1 MSLARDRGR
10 FSPRSIFYGWYIV
23 GAGACASFLLLGI
36 TAFGFGVLITGFR
49 EEYGWSVSAI
59 ALGISIRSL
68 EQGVMSPFIGYFMDR
83 LGPRRASVIGATVV
97 SGSLFLFSQA
107 STLPMYYA
115 ASIVMAMGQSLGGY
129 GAFTLAA
136 MRWFSRKR
144 GRATSVITVGNGLG
158 YTMPLIIATLFSA
171 FGLHVT
177 LVILG
182 AAVLVVGVPLGLV
195 IRDRPES
202 MGYMPDGVLLV
213 SGEAPQGDG
222 HGGGR
227 HAANID
233 SGGGYDVSQVLR
245 MPAFYLLILASATV
259 AAGHGAW
266 SVFQVPALES
276 AGFSLGYAAGLVS
289 LYGMIQIPLRLASG
303 WIGDLAGRRHLCL
316 AGILFQAVGLLTFA
330 FVTPDRLWLLPVYY
344 ATFGVG
350 HASWLIGSQAIIAD
364 YFGTKRYAT
373 IRGFAQ
379 SGQLPISIMVPLFI
393 GYMFDRF
400 GDYQLAFVCLG
411 VLGLTAAAWFAAIRR
426 PMWKDLSPAE
436 REAPRAIP
444 VEASP
449 AARDQPPRR

>member
-1 MSLARDRGR
+1 MGLARYRDR

-23 GAGACASFLLLGI
+23 VAGAGASFLLLGI

-49 EEYGWSVSAI
+49 EEYGWSVGAI

-68 EQGVMSPFIGYFMDR
+68 EQGVMSPFMGYLMDR

-107 STLPMYYA
+107 STLPVYYA

-136 MRWFSRKR
+136 MRWFNRKR
-144 GRATSVITVGNGLG
+144 GRATGVITIGNSLG
-158 YTMPLIIATLFSA
+158 YTMPLIIAALFSA
-171 FGLHVT
+171 FGLHTT

-182 AAVLVVGVPLGLV
+182 LAVFVVGVPLGLV

-202 MGYMPDGVLLV
+202 MGYMPDGMPLI
-213 SGEAPQGDG
+213 SDEAARADG
-222 HGGGR
+222 QGGGR
-227 HAANID
+227 HAARVD
-233 SGGGYDVSQVLR
+233 SGGGYDVNQVLR

-259 AAGHGAW
+259 SAGHGAW
-266 SVFQVPALES
+266 SIFQVPALES
-276 AGFSLGYAAGLVS
+276 AGFSLASAAGLVS
-289 LYGMIQIPLRLASG
+289 LYGLIQIPLRLASG
-303 WIGDLAGRRHLCL
+303 WIGDLAGRRQLCL

-344 ATFGVG
+344 TTFGVG
-350 HASWLIGSQAIIAD
+350 HASWLVGNQAIIAD

-400 GDYQLAFVCLG
+400 GDYQLAFICLG
-411 VLGLTAAAWFAAIRR
+411 LLGITAAAWFGAIRR
-426 PMWKDLSPAE
+426 PLWADLSRDETA
-436 REAPRAIP
+436 EAPQAVLLEPR
-444 VEASP
+444 P
-449 AARDQPPRR
+449 ATREG